1 MNPVGKKMKDE
12 CIRWN
17 MLKRGKNI
25 HIFVQDDE
33 ASENNRFQK
42 LPHQK
47 KQNNRNRSKIAALPT
62 ASNLESA
69 KIHAA
74 NYLSHG
80 LGGSSNHLSTCGP
93 RGCQYQGMARNW
105 RNWRMGLNL
114 PAQIRSELS
123 WNIGAVKAFQNCFR
137 PQIYLTPRFRLGGS
151 L

>member
-1 MNPVGKKMKDE
+1 MNPVGKKWVYKVKYAKKRQE
-12 CIRWN
+12 YTHLCSRRWG
-17 MLKRGKNI
+17 LRKQS
-25 HIFVQDDE
+25 F
-33 ASENNRFQK
+33 SEITA
-42 LPHQK
+42 PK
-47 KQNNRNRSKIAALPT
+47 KQNNRNKSKIAALPT